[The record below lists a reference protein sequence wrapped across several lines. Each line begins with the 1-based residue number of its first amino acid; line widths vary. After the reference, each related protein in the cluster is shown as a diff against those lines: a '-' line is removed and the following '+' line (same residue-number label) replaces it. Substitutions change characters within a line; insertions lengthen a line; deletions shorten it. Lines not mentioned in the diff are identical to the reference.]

1 MLLSQQFKIQF
12 FSHPSSHIKY
22 IAHGKSLKVPSFKH
36 ALCKPSLDVFIGQN
50 VCVKHKSLAVSLN
63 VDEASVSDE
72 SSNLEEKIE
81 VAQEKSF
88 WGAVGLIVGTAV
100 GPGMLGLPAATV
112 KSGPLPSTISLLLT
126 WVYVISSII
135 LVAELSFAAMEEDG
149 VDEVSFT
156 SLATKALGSKLGS
169 FVALVYAS
177 LTFALL
183 VACVSGIGSII
194 SQWFPKINPVLAN
207 GLFPSLVGIVLRL
220 LPFKVIDV
228 ANRCLCITMLFSI
241 TALVVIGIFVGR
253 MSILGSFAYASWRFS
268 SVLPAIP
275 VAVLT
280 MGFHVIT
287 PFICKIAGNT
297 VHDARKAIILGGT
310 IPLVMVVSWNLIVL
324 GLSGHNASSVS
335 SDPISLLL
343 SVNSSALPAVQG
355 FAFSALATS
364 LIGYAVSFPKQVVD
378 TLHLIFSSSS
388 PSRGVKTRGEV
399 GKVGSATFKLSQ
411 NLGDAGKVSYSGIK
425 NDNDS
430 EFRVDSGFK
439 SLQSIVMPFI
449 LALPVLIGCFFPS
462 TFSRALDFAGIY
474 ANCFLFGIL
483 PPVMTFIYQS
493 RRKLRLG
500 ILPGGDGVLLLL
512 LAIAVILA
520 IWH

>member
-1 MLLSQQFKIQF
+1 
-12 FSHPSSHIKY
+12 
-22 IAHGKSLKVPSFKH
+22 
-36 ALCKPSLDVFIGQN
+36 
-50 VCVKHKSLAVSLN
+50 
-63 VDEASVSDE
+63 
-72 SSNLEEKIE
+72 
-81 VAQEKSF
+81 
-88 WGAVGLIVGTAV
+88 
-100 GPGMLGLPAATV
+100 
-112 KSGPLPSTISLLLT
+112 
-126 WVYVISSII
+126 
-135 LVAELSFAAMEEDG
+135 MEEDG

-169 FVALVYAS
+169 FVALVYGS

-194 SQWFPKINPVLAN
+194 SQWFPKINHVLAN
-207 GLFPSLVGIVLRL
+207 GLFPSLVGIVLCL

-253 MSILGSFAYASWRFS
+253 MSILDSFGFASWRFS

-297 VHDARKAIILGGT
+297 VHDARKAIIVGGT

-324 GLSGHNASSVS
+324 GLSSHNASSVS

-378 TLHLIFSSSS
+378 TLDLIFSISSSS
-388 PSRGVKTRGEV
+388 PSPSRGVTTRGEV
-399 GKVGSATFKLSQ
+399 GKVGSATFKLRQ
-411 NLGDAGKVSYSGIK
+411 NLGNAGKVSYSGIK
-425 NDNDS
+425 NANAS
-430 EFRVDSGFK
+430 ENRVNSGFESMQ
-439 SLQSIVMPFI
+439 SLVIPFV
-449 LALPVLIGCFFPS
+449 LALPVLIGSFFPS

-483 PPVMTFIYQS
+483 PPVMTYIYQS

-500 ILPGGDGVLLLL
+500 VLPGGDGVLLLL
-512 LAIAVILA
+512 LVIAVILA